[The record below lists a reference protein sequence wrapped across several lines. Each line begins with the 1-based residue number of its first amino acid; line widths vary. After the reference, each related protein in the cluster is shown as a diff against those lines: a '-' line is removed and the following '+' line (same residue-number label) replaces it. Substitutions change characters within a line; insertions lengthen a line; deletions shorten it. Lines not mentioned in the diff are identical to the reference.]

1 MKRFFLIL
9 LLFCCSNISLAEQ
22 TTSEPAKV
30 IGQRYIR
37 DYLTVPVR
45 SGQSSAYRIVHRG
58 VRSGTK
64 VSLLE
69 TNSESGYSLIR
80 LADNIEG
87 WIESQYLQEKPTA
100 ELLLEEA
107 NRTIA
112 RLSQSSGNIG
122 AQLIAL
128 EKEHA
133 TVKQQRDELAA
144 NLDETSKELAR
155 IQTLSSNAISLD
167 EENKR
172 LLKELEQAK
181 NQLDTLK
188 ADNVRLNDTIKRN
201 EFMNGAFAVL
211 LGIIATLVIQYFQ
224 RTRRRSDWA

>member
-1 MKRFFLIL
+1 M
-9 LLFCCSNISLAEQ
+9 
-22 TTSEPAKV
+22 
-30 IGQRYIR
+30 
-37 DYLTVPVR
+37 
-45 SGQSSAYRIVHRG
+45 
-58 VRSGTK
+58 
-64 VSLLE
+64 
-69 TNSESGYSLIR
+69 
-80 LADNIEG
+80 
-87 WIESQYLQEKPTA
+87 
-100 ELLLEEA
+100 
-107 NRTIA
+107 
-112 RLSQSSGNIG
+112 
-122 AQLIAL
+122 